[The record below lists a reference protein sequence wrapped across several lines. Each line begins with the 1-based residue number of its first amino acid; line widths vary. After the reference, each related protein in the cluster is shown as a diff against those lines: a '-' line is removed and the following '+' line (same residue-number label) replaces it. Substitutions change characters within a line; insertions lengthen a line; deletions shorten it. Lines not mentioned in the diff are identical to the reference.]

1 MSLTPGQRL
10 GPYEITAPLGAGGM
24 GEVFR
29 ARDTKLDREVAI
41 KVLPAELARDEER
54 LARFRREAQLLAA
67 LNHPNIAAIHGL
79 DEADGKP
86 FLVLE
91 LVPGRT
97 WPSGSSAG
105 RFPWTKR
112 YRSRGRSPRPSRKP
126 TRRASSTAT

>member
-1 MSLTPGQRL
+1 
-10 GPYEITAPLGAGGM
+10 M

-29 ARDTKLDREVAI
+29 ARDTRLDREVAI

-54 LARFRREAQLLAA
+54 LARFRREAHLLAA

-91 LVPGRT
+91 LVPGEDLAR
-97 WPSGSSAG
+97 GSSAG
-105 RFPWTKR
+105 RSPWTR
-112 YRSRGRSPRPSRKP
+112 PCPSRARWPRPSRRP
-126 TRRASSTAT
+126 TRRASSTATSSPRTSR